1 MRPNGLARGA
11 SSAWHAAPKMAF
23 RSRDPAWCNT
33 AEGARVLRV
42 SLRTCGRLVATGEL
56 ERCGVTLVRTPGGHA
71 RLLRADLERIVPPP
85 DEAA

>member
-1 MRPNGLARGA
+1 
-11 SSAWHAAPKMAF
+11 MAF

-33 AEGARVLRV
+33 AEASHVLRV

-71 RLLRADLERIVPPP
+71 RLLRADLERIVPPRD